1 MQRYVFLLKTQNV
14 PQSFLLQ
21 RYDYFLEGHLL
32 KSSKILVIFF
42 QNTEFCDEM
51 GRKCAFMSLPI
62 PSDTTSL
69 GKEYYLFGQRVL
81 PLCTRNTNSSADEY

>member
-1 MQRYVFLLKTQNV
+1 MQRYGFLHKTPNV

-21 RYDYFLEGHLL
+21 RYDYFLESQLL

-81 PLCTRNTNSSADEY
+81 PLWAKSTTSLYKEY